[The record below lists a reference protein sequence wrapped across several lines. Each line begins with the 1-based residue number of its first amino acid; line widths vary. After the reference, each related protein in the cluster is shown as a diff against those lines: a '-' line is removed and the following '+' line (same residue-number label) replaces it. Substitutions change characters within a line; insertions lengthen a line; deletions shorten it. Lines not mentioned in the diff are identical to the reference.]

1 MEYHR
6 IATQFFNRP
15 LLLAPASA
23 EAIGAFLFSRISAGS
38 RSGAADGVSAAAHEA
53 FPAQRRDD
61 GALELHS
68 TRASR
73 FYAETPL
80 DDTGRPMPFR
90 RTSDGRAIITIIGET
105 VNRGAWICSANSA
118 PPPSMSPT

>member
-1 MEYHR
+1 MTDFPYHR

-15 LLLAPASA
+15 LLLAPAPA
-23 EAIGAFLFSRISAGS
+23 EAIGAFLFSRINASTRA
-38 RSGAADGVSAAAHEA
+38 GAAEGVSAAEHEA
-53 FPAQRRDD
+53 FPAQIRED
-61 GALELHS
+61 GALEIHS
-68 TRASR
+68 SRASR

-105 VNRGAWICSANSA
+105 VNRGAWIGA
-118 PPPSMSPT
+118 